1 MTHNIF
7 VPSAIAA
14 RNVDSYVRNAV
25 HATEA
30 VDNGWL
36 VKLTTVSATAGEG
49 EVFTAVVPST
59 SAGLTNLHIVYD
71 AGFTLTDS
79 RYTGLDPDPRN
90 YSIPALK
97 VFSVFRPQL
106 GDIFVTTA
114 DGLAGTQSTNTF
126 VNATDS
132 TGGFKMLWGS
142 TQTSSVF
149 SAKLL
154 ATTYISIGSG
164 AIDSGRV
171 TAFKFEVVGL

>member
-1 MTHNIF
+1 MSHAIM
-7 VPSAIAA
+7 VPSAVAA

-25 HATEA
+25 SATDT

-36 VKLTTVSATAGEG
+36 VKLTTVSATAGQG
-49 EVFTAVVPST
+49 EVFNAVVPST
-59 SAGLTNLHIVYD
+59 ANGLTGLYMVYD

-90 YSIPALK
+90 YFVPALR
-97 VFSVFRPQL
+97 VYSVFKPQL
-106 GDIFVTTA
+106 GDIFVVTA
-114 DGLAGTQSTNTF
+114 DALAGTIGSNTF
-126 VNATDS
+126 VNATDT
-132 TGGFKMLWGS
+132 TGGYKPVWGS
-142 TQTSSVF
+142 TQTASVF

-171 TAFKFEVVGL
+171 TAYKFEVVGL

>member
-1 MTHNIF
+1 MSHAIM
-7 VPSAIAA
+7 VPNAIAA

-25 HATEA
+25 SATDT

-36 VKLTTVSATAGEG
+36 VKLTTVSATAGQG

-59 SAGLTNLHIVYD
+59 SNGLTGLYMVYD

-90 YSIPALK
+90 YFVPALR
-97 VFSVFRPQL
+97 VYSVFKPQL
-106 GDIFVTTA
+106 GDIFTVTA
-114 DGLAGTQSTNTF
+114 DALAGTISTNTF
-126 VNATDS
+126 INATDT
-132 TGGFKMLWGS
+132 TGGYKPVWGA
-142 TQTSSVF
+142 TQTASVF

-171 TAFKFEVVGL
+171 PAYKFEVVGL